1 MSNDKLRIGSA
12 FAMSEA
18 QSSQDWLGVGGVR
31 IPLLFLKLIVD
42 EHSLF
47 RDFCWFLP
55 HRNIIVIVIKG
66 CFDRGALC
74 YRYLVALGPPAS
86 VLACACPCPM
96 LSHAALMLSYATLC
110 YPMLTYAGGCEFGR
124 VVQLIK
130 TS

>member
-1 MSNDKLRIGSA
+1 MSNDELRIGSA

-18 QSSQDWLGVGGVR
+18 QFSSQDWLGVGGVR

-74 YRYLVALGPPAS
+74 YRYLVALCPPAAYWLVP
-86 VLACACPCPM
+86 VLV

-110 YPMLTYAGGCEFGR
+110 YPMLPYAGGCEFGR